1 MKNERVA
8 RELVKLAKSLVG
20 TDEQA
25 AKMIDSSDSLVDN
38 LKGYVMM
45 LERASK
51 RAKKDLDGLRK
62 AGGGIIGAKSI
73 LSNMVPNIEK
83 LARYADT
90 AHKNAK
96 KQSS

>member
-45 LERASK
+45 LE
-51 RAKKDLDGLRK
+51 
-62 AGGGIIGAKSI
+62 
-73 LSNMVPNIEK
+73 
-83 LARYADT
+83 
-90 AHKNAK
+90 
-96 KQSS
+96 